1 MMKRLVDVLVSAIL
15 LVVTVPLMLVA
26 AIAVRRSSPGP
37 VIFRQQRVGRGGKSF
52 NILKF
57 RTMGPAT
64 ATDREIT
71 VGNDRRITPIGAVL
85 RKWKIDELPQLI
97 NVLRGDMSLVGPRP
111 DVPSY
116 VARYPEDLRAKVLSV
131 RPGITDLASI
141 KYRNENELLAVQ
153 SDPDRYY
160 LEIIM
165 LDKLRMG
172 ASYAERPSVGQDLR
186 IIVATVRSVLMDR

>member
-1 MMKRLVDVLVSAIL
+1 MMKRLVDVLVSAFL
-15 LVVTVPLMLVA
+15 LIATAPLMLVA

-37 VIFRQQRVGRGGKSF
+37 VIFRQQRVGRGGKPF

-71 VGNDRRITPIGAVL
+71 VGNDRRITPIGATL

-141 KYRNENELLAVQ
+141 KYRNENELLAAQ

-160 LEIIM
+160 LEVIM

-172 ASYAERPSVGQDLR
+172 AAYAERPGIAQDLR
-186 IIVATVRSVLMDR
+186 IILATVRSVLMDR

>member
-1 MMKRLVDVLVSAIL
+1 MKRAIDVLVSAFL
-15 LVVTVPLMLVA
+15 LIATAPLTLVA
-26 AIAVRRSSPGP
+26 AMAVRRSSPGP
-37 VIFRQQRVGRGGKSF
+37 VIFRQRRVGRGGKPF

-57 RTMGPAT
+57 RTMGLAT

-71 VGNDRRITPIGAVL
+71 VGDDPRITPIGAIL
-85 RKWKIDELPQLI
+85 RKWKIDELPQLV

-141 KYRNENELLAVQ
+141 KYRNENELLAAQ

-160 LEIIM
+160 LEVIM
-165 LDKLRMG
+165 PDKLRIS
-172 ASYAERPSVGQDLR
+172 AAYAEQPGIAQDLR
-186 IIVATVRSVLMDR
+186 IILATVRSVVIDR

>member
-15 LVVTVPLMLVA
+15 LIATAPLMLVA
-26 AIAVRRSSPGP
+26 AITVGRSSPGP
-37 VIFRQQRVGRGGKSF
+37 VIFRQQRVGRGGKPF

-64 ATDREIT
+64 AADREIT
-71 VGNDRRITPIGAVL
+71 VGNDKRITPIGAVL

-160 LEIIM
+160 LEVIM

-172 ASYAERPSVGQDLR
+172 AAYAERPGVGQDLR
-186 IIVATVRSVLMDR
+186 IILATVRSILMDR